1 MNDSIISIGN
11 NAFVNC
17 ERLTEVTL
25 GNSLISIGVS
35 AFYGCE
41 RLTEVTL
48 GNSLISIGDAAFY
61 DCKKLRKLNANSNE
75 LIIPSSVVE
84 IGESA
89 FYNVNIISSDNP
101 DSNRTKLTFVDTESE
116 SSNLM
121 KSRRDA
127 FYRGFKDSLTIPDS
141 VKKIGRRAF
150 YVWFYR

>member
-1 MNDSIISIGN
+1 M
-11 NAFVNC
+11 
-17 ERLTEVTL
+17 TL

-48 GNSLISIGDAAFY
+48 GNFISIGDAAFY

-116 SSNLM
+116 SSNLIEIG
-121 KSRRDA
+121 RDA
-127 FYRGFKDSLTIPDS
+127 FYQCGFKDSLTIPDS
-141 VKKIGRRAF
+141 VKKLAGEPSII
-150 YVWFYR
+150 VVLQIV